1 MKKLLL
7 TTTIIAGVALS
18 ASATE
23 AGKMYVRGDAG
34 YQFSGSKV
42 GALRS
47 VGATNSGGKLKGFT
61 GDIGFGFAIADNIR
75 TDLTV
80 NFSSSS
86 VKQTNKLGANSADA
100 DKKFLAFIDGAAVA
114 KAQTA
119 SNAANQAP
127 GVTSRTVDAVSN
139 NAVTITAGT
148 ASNTG
153 SIGTVTQDTVNA
165 AAQTLAQAKSGK
177 SFDLTE
183 DHTAKTKN
191 KTIGLIS
198 NVYYDFATGSAFTPY
213 VMGGVG
219 LDRSKQEFTFSGKTA
234 ALTVTN
240 GNNVAA
246 KNDSFTLKSK
256 NKNSFAYQVGLGVGV
271 EVSKDVVLDVGYKL
285 SGRSKYKHVYKIA
298 ENGSFTYGKTADVY
312 NNTKD
317 FTTKFSSV
325 QHSFTA
331 GVRFAF

>member
-42 GALRS
+42 DALKS
-47 VGATNSGGKLKGFT
+47 VGATNGGGKLKGFT
-61 GDIGFGFAIADNIR
+61 GDIGFGYAIADNIR

-80 NFSSSS
+80 SFSSPSA
-86 VKQTNKLGANSADA
+86 KQTNKLATNPAGTDE
-100 DKKFLAFIDGAAVA
+100 KFVAFVDGAALT

-119 SNAANQAP
+119 SDAANLAP
-127 GVTSRTVDAVSN
+127 GITRKTVGAVSN
-139 NAVTITAGT
+139 NTVIITA
-148 ASNTG
+148 ASAANSG
-153 SIGTVTQDTVNA
+153 SIGTVTQATVDA
-165 AAQTLAQAKSGK
+165 AAQTLAVAKAGK
-177 SFDLTE
+177 GFNLTK

-191 KTIGLIS
+191 KTIGLIA
-198 NVYYDFATGSAFTPY
+198 NVYYDIATGSAFTPY
-213 VMGGVG
+213 VMGGIG
-219 LDRSKQEFTFSGKTA
+219 LDRSKQEFTFSGKNG
-234 ALTVTN
+234 LTVT
-240 GNNVAA
+240 GGTNVAVQD
-246 KNDSFTLKSK
+246 DSLTLKSK

-285 SGRSKYKHVYKIA
+285 SGRSKDKHVYKIA
-298 ENGSFTYGKTADVY
+298 QGGSFAYGKSSDVY

-317 FTTKFSSV
+317 FETKSPSV
-325 QHSFTA
+325 QYSFTA